1 MRIISLFL
9 FKYFVFTQTQNPT
22 TQTTQT
28 PSSDITTVLPVTGNY
43 SGIPTPKP
51 TINPN
56 GFNPV
61 FGDVFIVQTEYL
73 SYGISQIL
81 AS

>member
-81 AS
+81 AT